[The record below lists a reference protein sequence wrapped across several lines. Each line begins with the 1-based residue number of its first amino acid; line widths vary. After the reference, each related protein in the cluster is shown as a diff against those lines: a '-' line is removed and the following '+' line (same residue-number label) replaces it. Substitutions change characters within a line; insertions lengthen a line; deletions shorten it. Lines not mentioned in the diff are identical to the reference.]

1 MIVWTV
7 ILLTVLGTAIL
18 SGVLGMA
25 GGLVLMGVLVLLL
38 PVSAA
43 MIVHGAVQAASNGAR
58 FLFLR
63 EHVQWRIV
71 PPYAV
76 GATLVVA
83 AFAAV
88 TLVPEPGVV
97 LMLIGAFP
105 WLARATPHFSRLDI
119 RRPATAFT
127 CGAVVT
133 VAQLLAGASGPLLD
147 AFYLHASLDRYQVVA
162 SKALTQTLGH
172 LVRSATTGCWSGARQ
187 RRRVRG
193 AACRRLPGGGRGGA
207 HRHAPARAA
216 AGRPLP
222 PHQRLRDPGARSG
235 VLRARGARDL
245 RLIVAFGTPAQSIGR
260 TTNSRSPA
268 FTCWPLE
275 TLMRAT
281 T

>member
-63 EHVQWRIV
+63 EHAQWRIV
-71 PPYAV
+71 PPYAA
-76 GATLVVA
+76 GAALVAA

-119 RRPATAFT
+119 RRPATAFA

-133 VAQLLAGASGPLLD
+133 AAQLLGGASGPLLD
-147 AFYLHASLDRYQVVA
+147 AFYLHASRGGRAVRRRGLVGRWGWAASGAEGDGCGALDRYQVVA

-172 LVRSATTGCWSGARQ
+172 LVKVGYYGLLAGSAAADVSAALLAVACLVAVAGARIGT
-187 RRRVRG
+187 RLL
-193 AACRRLPGGGRGGA
+193 ARLPDDRFRRISGYVILGLGA
-207 HRHAPARAA
+207 
-216 AGRPLP
+216 
-222 PHQRLRDPGARSG
+222 
-235 VLRARGARDL
+235 VCFARGA
-245 RLIVAFGTPAQSIGR
+245 
-260 TTNSRSPA
+260 
-268 FTCWPLE
+268 LE
-275 TLMRAT
+275 TFG
-281 T
+281 

>member
-71 PPYAV
+71 PPYAAG
-76 GATLVVA
+76 GALVVA

-133 VAQLLAGASGPLLD
+133 AAQLLAGASGPLLD
-147 AFYLHASLDRYQVVA
+147 AVYLHASLDRHQVVA

-172 LVRSATTGCWSGARQ
+172 LVKVGYYGLLAGSAAADVSVPLLAIACLVAVAGARIGT
-187 RRRVRG
+187 RLL
-193 AACRRLPGGGRGGA
+193 ARLPDERF
-207 HRHAPARAA
+207 RRI
-216 AGRPLP
+216 
-222 PHQRLRDPGARSG
+222 SG
-235 VLRARGARDL
+235 HVILGLGTVCFARGA
-245 RLIVAFGTPAQSIGR
+245 
-260 TTNSRSPA
+260 
-268 FTCWPLE
+268 LE
-275 TLMRAT
+275 TFG
-281 T
+281 

>member
-7 ILLTVLGTAIL
+7 IFLTVLGTAIL

-133 VAQLLAGASGPLLD
+133 AAQLLAGASGPLLD

-172 LVRSATTGCWSGARQ
+172 LVKVGYYGLLAGSAGADVSVALLAVACLVAVAGARIGT
-187 RRRVRG
+187 RLL
-193 AACRRLPGGGRGGA
+193 ARLPDDRFRRISGYVILGLGA
-207 HRHAPARAA
+207 
-216 AGRPLP
+216 
-222 PHQRLRDPGARSG
+222 
-235 VLRARGARDL
+235 VCFARGA
-245 RLIVAFGTPAQSIGR
+245 
-260 TTNSRSPA
+260 
-268 FTCWPLE
+268 LE
-275 TLMRAT
+275 TFG
-281 T
+281 